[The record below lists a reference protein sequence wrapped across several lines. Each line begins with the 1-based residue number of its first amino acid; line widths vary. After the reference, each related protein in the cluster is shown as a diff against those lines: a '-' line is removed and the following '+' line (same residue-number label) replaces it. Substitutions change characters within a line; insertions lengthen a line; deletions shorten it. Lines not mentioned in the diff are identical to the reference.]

1 MVFSLIPLGASAITI
16 QNSQKFLVL
25 GNCDLWV
32 FVNTSG
38 NQIQVGAINL
48 SAGSYATALYLQ
60 DISGTERDLTPSTYE
75 RDNWSTANI
84 ELACG
89 FASGSVT
96 NVQSNYVAGQTRSGY
111 NSFYASFS
119 YNGSTYTMSVTAT
132 GQAAIAT
139 TVNSSANSAPTANAG
154 PDQTSVASAATVTLD
169 GSGSSDPDAGDTLTY
184 AWTQTSGT
192 TMSLSSAT
200 TAQPTFT
207 APTLNIGDA
216 AATLVFSL
224 TVNDRTDNSTA
235 DTVSITVNAPSAT
248 TANAPTAL
256 VATAS
261 DGQVSIAFTAPSN
274 DGGAAITDYEYQLD
288 SGTWTSAGTA
298 ATPVVI
304 TGLTNGTAYSIK
316 LRAVN
321 SAGNGTESAA
331 VSVLLGSPASE
342 FEANKDVISSVVT
355 DEALRGIRAIVSSNV
370 RMTRA
375 ARERFV
381 LGRQQA
387 GTDSPVISFA
397 ATPLTITGSAVMRD
411 GILNTQG
418 MFFGQTGSN
427 EGGQTRLFFG
437 DFDVQRDADGSVSAQ
452 LNARLAWEGR
462 VSTTAM
468 YGYYLGAE
476 LGRATLEGTFAGEQD
491 SFGASVGAYF
501 VTEIQPNLYLD
512 GFASLGLGRNRLEL
526 DNGILN
532 VASDYTTTTGTVGA
546 SLTGVVE
553 GDGYEFWPQL
563 LLTYGKTHIGMMT
576 FTGAAYSLVNN
587 TLSLDA
593 GSVSMASGTFTAEF
607 KVPLDGR
614 VVSDSHA
621 LFTFAPRVI
630 CERTMAVDTTNDCGG
645 GAEIGIVSR
654 SRDGLSNLSV
664 NIRRDRVGNTTST
677 GLGLNFERVF

>member
-1 MVFSLIPLGASAITI
+1 MRDTTGHILYTGGSLW
-16 QNSQKFLVL
+16 F
-25 GNCDLWV
+25 W
-32 FVNTSG
+32 SG
-38 NQIQVGAINL
+38 IHTLN
-48 SAGSYATALYLQ
+48 Y
-60 DISGTERDLTPSTYE
+60 TP
-75 RDNWSTANI
+75 A
-84 ELACG
+84 A
-89 FASGSVT
+89 
-96 NVQSNYVAGQTRSGY
+96 
-111 NSFYASFS
+111 
-119 YNGSTYTMSVTAT
+119 VTAT
-132 GQAAIAT
+132 TIAT
-139 TVNSSANSAPTANAG
+139 CLGAAVADVTNFTSRGADANSFAEQTYMGFSFTLAVPAGNLQAGYHAYYVGAAPPPPTPNTSPVANAG
-154 PDQTSVASAATVTLD
+154 PDQTVASTATATLD
-169 GSGSSDPDAGDTLTY
+169 GSGSTDADGGSLTY

-192 TMSLSSAT
+192 SVTLSST
-200 TAQPTFT
+200 TASQPTFT

-224 TVNDRTDNSTA
+224 TVNDGTDNSTA

-274 DGGAAITDYEYQLD
+274 NGGAAITDYEYQLD

-355 DEALRGIRAIVSSNV
+355 AEALRGIRAIVSSNV

-387 GTDSPVISFA
+387 GTDSPVLSFA
-397 ATPLTITGSAVMRD
+397 ATPLDITGSAVMRD

-427 EGGQTRLFFG
+427 EGGQTRKFFG

-462 VSTTAM
+462 ISTTAM

-512 GFASLGLGRNRLEL
+512 GFASLGFGRNRLEL

-563 LLTYGKTHIGMMT
+563 LLTYGQTHIGMMT

-614 VVSDSHA
+614 VASDSHA